1 MAHLRVATLY
11 STWGVREQISY
22 HGATKLV
29 STVDRVSSLRAQLGA
44 HAYDVRAGELVRVR
58 ADPNDDLVSGVI
70 RAVVAEGEQGCD
82 AFRRG
87 LSEGEVDVLR
97 MFVMRR
103 TLQGQRQSSL
113 GLLYEAI
120 DGCALM
126 STPLDVP
133 WDTWLRAAFYFA
145 ESLGGDLNA
154 IGRRFGDLADAD
166 VAARCDVALEAMNR
180 VSSLSQCRLVEVR
193 TNYGV
198 GLVELLV
205 FRDNTHTGF
214 SRAPKLGS
222 NQIAYEPDTNLAQLA
237 ASLADALDATSTV
250 ECGPITQDQLAA
262 TSFAMK
268 VSGSYLPTKGC
279 LSFIVDSVNG
289 GDSYTVLVAELTDDT
304 DGDELVAAANDTD
317 DQRAIHDARRL
328 VLFSPQPNF
337 DDDVD
342 VVINFDDEE
351 TLARVALNDHATR

>member
-1 MAHLRVATLY
+1 M
-11 STWGVREQISY
+11 
-22 HGATKLV
+22 
-29 STVDRVSSLRAQLGA
+29 STVDRVGTLRAQLGA
-44 HAYDVRAGELVRVR
+44 HSYDVSAGELVRFR

-70 RAVVAEGEQGCD
+70 RAVVAEGEQGCE
-82 AFRRG
+82 AFRHG
-87 LSEGEVDVLR
+87 LGDGETDALR

-120 DGCALM
+120 DACALM
-126 STPLDVP
+126 ATPLDVP

-145 ESLGGDLNA
+145 ETLGGDLNA

-193 TNYGV
+193 TSYGV

-222 NQIAYEPDTNLAQLA
+222 NQIAYEPDTNLAQLT

-250 ECGPITQDQLAA
+250 VCGPITQDQLAA
-262 TSFAMK
+262 TSFSLQ
-268 VSGSYLPTKGC
+268 VPGSYLATKGC
-279 LSFIVDSVNG
+279 LSFVVDGVNG
-289 GDSYTVLVAELTDDT
+289 GLSYTVLVAELTDET
-304 DGDELVAAANDTD
+304 DGDELVAAANETD
-317 DQRAIHDARRL
+317 DQRAIYDAPRL

-337 DDDVD
+337 EDDVE
-342 VVINFDDEE
+342 VVINFDNEE
-351 TLARVALNDHATR
+351 LLARSALRDPSTR